1 MRLCVR
7 LLVDLA
13 RVAWDLKNELAR
25 RYRCVNRECGDCGAS
40 HQLLVVE
47 FVNRQKETRLSVE
60 CHFVT
65 ECGVVPGA
73 VNGSWRCGVHGKRG
87 ATEMRRF
94 VNGTKD
100 GTRQHVAAEVARP
113 KKCCRPAL

>member
-1 MRLCVR
+1 MRLFVR

-25 RYRCVNRECGDCGAS
+25 RYRRINRQCGDCGAS

-47 FVNRQKETRLSVE
+47 FVNRQEETRLPIKRDL
-60 CHFVT
+60 VT
-65 ECGVVPGA
+65 EGGVVAGA
-73 VNGSWRCGVHGKRG
+73 VNSSWRCGVHGKRG

-94 VNGTKD
+94 VNCTKD
-100 GTRQHVAAEVARP
+100 GT
-113 KKCCRPAL
+113 

>member
-1 MRLCVR
+1 MR

-13 RVAWDLKNELAR
+13 CVAWDLKNELAR
-25 RYRCVNRECGDCGAS
+25 RYRRINRQCGHRGAS
-40 HQLLVVE
+40 HQLVVVE
-47 FVNRQKETRLSVE
+47 FVNRQEETRLPVE

-65 ECGVVPGA
+65 ECGVVAGA
-73 VNGSWRCGVHGKRG
+73 VNSSWRCGVHGKRG

-100 GTRQHVAAEVARP
+100 RTRQHVAAEVTGS
-113 KKCCRPAL
+113 KKRCRPAL